1 MLSLQGNGL
10 ENEVNELF
18 RLAPRMD
25 NLQTVKRFLDH
36 KFKVH
41 LETSGDS
48 GALKLGNYGKLFFTM
63 VKKAQMRPKTANRL
77 RDWGV

>member
-1 MLSLQGNGL
+1 MQLLSLRGNGL
-10 ENEVNELF
+10 ENEFNELL

-41 LETSGDS
+41 LETSRDS
-48 GALKLGNYGKLFFTM
+48 EALK
-63 VKKAQMRPKTANRL
+63 
-77 RDWGV
+77 

>member
-1 MLSLQGNGL
+1 MQLLSLRGNGL
-10 ENEVNELF
+10 ENEVNELL

-41 LETSGDS
+41 LETSSDS
-48 GALKLGNYGKLFFTM
+48 EALK
-63 VKKAQMRPKTANRL
+63 
-77 RDWGV
+77 